1 MVMLSPRQLM
11 VPAGQSLILDD
22 ISWQDFEEIL
32 LELGNSRPSRLA
44 YDNGTLEIMTPL
56 PEHEYFKTVIGDVVK
71 DVADELEQDYE
82 SYGSTT
88 WRRRAKVAGLEPDD
102 CFYFQNE
109 AAVRGRVD
117 LDLQRDPPPDLALEI
132 DVTSKSLDRL
142 PIYARLGGA
151 EVWRYIPGSEGG
163 LGELRLYALRG
174 DEFEEVRASLV
185 FPQLPIQ
192 ELPALIERH
201 RYEGR
206 RALRRATR
214 VWVRGNL
221 GDAETK

>member
-1 MVMLSPRQLM
+1 MVMLSPRQLT
-11 VPAGQSLILDD
+11 VPAGQTLLLHDV
-22 ISWQDFEEIL
+22 SWQDFEDIL
-32 LELGNSRPSRLA
+32 GELGDSRSSRLA
-44 YDNGTLEIMTPL
+44 YDNGILEIMTPL
-56 PEHEYFKTVIGDVVK
+56 PEHGYFKTVIGDVVK

-109 AAVRGRVD
+109 ASVRGRVD

-142 PIYARLGGA
+142 PIYARLGVA
-151 EVWRYIPGSEGG
+151 EVWRYVPGDEGSP
-163 LGELRLYALRG
+163 GELKLYSLQG
-174 DEFEEVRASLV
+174 DNYLEVSASEV

-192 ELPALIERH
+192 ELPALIEQH

-214 VWVRGNL
+214 AWVQG
-221 GDAETK
+221 AIA